1 MAYRWGERIDV
12 VGLAS
17 SGAGWQWQ
25 ESGRGNE
32 VLSSF
37 VSFAMQCT
45 RGGNTAA
52 TSTASRPAIRSPL
65 VVVAALRMRSDTW
78 QGRTIT
84 FTLPT
89 HKLTSSQLSC
99 RWYFVFRSGKLLFFF
114 FYLVVAS
121 SSTSSHWQYEIS
133 FIVLRVSLCTYVT
146 TGSIVVI
153 RNE

>member
-17 SGAGWQWQ
+17 CRAGWQL
-25 ESGRGNE
+25 SRRGNE

-37 VSFAMQCT
+37 VSFAGMQCT

-65 VVVAALRMRSDTW
+65 VVVVAVRMRSDTW

-89 HKLTSSQLSC
+89 HELTSRQRCLSVILRISKWYSSYFPSGTSSQGHLC
-99 RWYFVFRSGKLLFFF
+99 RSTDSMRYF
-114 FYLVVAS
+114 
-121 SSTSSHWQYEIS
+121 Q
-133 FIVLRVSLCTYVT
+133 
-146 TGSIVVI
+146 
-153 RNE
+153 

>member
-1 MAYRWGERIDV
+1 MHAIRSLAGSPAHIDVVTFHDLYHHTMAYQWGERIDV
-12 VGLAS
+12 VELAS
-17 SGAGWQWQ
+17 CRAGWQC
-25 ESGRGNE
+25 SRRGNE

-65 VVVAALRMRSDTW
+65 VVAAAVRMRSDTW

-89 HKLTSSQLSC
+89 HELTSRKLAC
-99 RWYFVFRSGKLLFFF
+99 RWYFVFQSGKLLFFF
-114 FYLVVAS
+114 FCLVVA
-121 SSTSSHWQYEIS
+121 
-133 FIVLRVSLCTYVT
+133 
-146 TGSIVVI
+146 G
-153 RNE
+153 